1 MAKAGKHAKKQILSL
16 SGGGNN
22 KGSYIP
28 VNYNIEY
35 RFCMLDE
42 ELCGLPL
49 HGLLLRSFRLKRGT
63 RGFAAQTA
71 AFLHA

>member
-1 MAKAGKHAKKQILSL
+1 MIDKITIKLSD
-16 SGGGNN
+16 
-22 KGSYIP
+22 I
-28 VNYNIEY
+28 IFEY
-35 RFCMLDE
+35 RFWMLE
-42 ELCGLPL
+42 GWLCGLPL

>member
-1 MAKAGKHAKKQILSL
+1 MDFW
-16 SGGGNN
+16 SGRSGEYRYE
-22 KGSYIP
+22 KRLGSYIP

-63 RGFAAQTA
+63 RGSAAQTA